1 MLHACAYKT
10 NFIMK
15 PKRFKPIPR
24 QKSVPGYPKSTRTV
38 KPLRFYVAGGPDVD
52 GNAMKQDKRS
62 MSDPDA
68 DSDVWMTLFGTDSE
82 GQPAVFAD
90 PFCDPRH
97 DVFSIAAMAG
107 SPDYKAAVEKAI
119 EQQQSGTAA
128 VDSASAAAADSAA
141 QTN

>member
-1 MLHACAYKT
+1 
-10 NFIMK
+10 MK
-15 PKRFKPIPR
+15 PKRTIL
-24 QKSVPGYPKSTRTV
+24 VPHQSGVRGYPKSTRSV

-52 GNAMKQDKRS
+52 GDAMKQDKRS
-62 MSDPDA
+62 MSDPDS
-68 DSDVWMTLFGTDSE
+68 DSDAWMSLFGTDSDGE
-82 GQPAVFAD
+82 ARVFAD

-128 VDSASAAAADSAA
+128 GESGTATS
-141 QTN
+141 